1 MRRINSGRTEVIR
14 AMRLFIAVQ
23 LSENM
28 RGAICKLQDDLL
40 RRGVRGNYTPKENL
54 HLTLAFIG
62 EYNDPEQVLDIMSSI
77 PFGPFKLSLDGIGC
91 FGDLWW
97 VGLEQSTGLQGYVRQ
112 LRHALAEAGI
122 PFDRKRFSPHITVL
136 RRASMELS
144 RLPKISIEGIGMIA
158 DHASLMRSDKGK
170 RGMIYTEIQ

>member
-1 MRRINSGRTEVIR
+1 
-14 AMRLFIAVQ
+14 MRLFIAVQ
-23 LSENM
+23 LSEEM
-28 RGAICKLQDDLL
+28 RSAVCKIQDDML
-40 RRGVRGNYTPKENL
+40 RMGVRGNYTPKENL

-62 EYNDPEQVLDIMSSI
+62 EYSDSDQVLEVMSGI
-77 PFGPFKLSLDGIGC
+77 QFEPFELRLDGMGC

-97 VGLEQSTGLQGYVRQ
+97 ADLKPSPGLQGYVRQ

-136 RRASMELS
+136 RRASIEMS
-144 RLPKISIEGIGMIA
+144 RFPGISVEGIGMLA
-158 DHASLMRSDKGK
+158 DHASLMRSDRGK

>member
-1 MRRINSGRTEVIR
+1 MPRWLRGAVTAV
-14 AMRLFIAVQ
+14 RLFIAVQ
-23 LSENM
+23 LSEEM
-28 RGAICKLQDDLL
+28 RDAICNVQSDLL
-40 RRGVRGNYTPKENL
+40 RRGVRGNYTPRENL

-62 EYNDPEQVLDIMSSI
+62 DYSDPEQVLEVMGGI
-77 PFGPFKLSLDGIGC
+77 PFEPFEMKLDGIGC

-97 VGLEQSTGLQGYVRQ
+97 AGLKPSPGLQGYVRQ

-136 RRASMELS
+136 RRASIELS
-144 RLPKISIEGIGMIA
+144 RLPGISVEGIGMLA
-158 DHASLMRSDKGK
+158 DHASLMRSDRGK